1 MSGHSKW
8 NNIAKRKG
16 ANDAK
21 KAKIFTKIGR
31 EMAIA
36 IKEGGSANPD
46 FNARLRDC
54 IAKAKANNM
63 PNDNIKRTLDKYSGA
78 NGQVD
83 YEANNYEG
91 YGVGGVAVVV
101 ETLTDNKNRTVADVR
116 HLFDKYGA
124 GLGASGCVS
133 WQFDKKGVII
143 MESEGLDEDAVM
155 MQALD
160 AGAEDFLVE
169 EGVFEIYTAPDDFST
184 VREALEKEGYTFAQ
198 AELQMVP
205 QNYITLEKEED
216 MAQMRKLLDNL
227 EDNDDVQAVWHNWEN
242 EDDYE
247 GKCPGQNRIKKHR
260 IPKYAVLS
268 SLSHKLHRTHCS
280 LGAIRYGLCH
290 LQQTAGAVTG
300 RKQAGHSRRAVGVRL
315 DARAVQLRAQ
325 LAGEIAAASRTI
337 GDKHAGNAQRFSLGK
352 RHARHQFIALNRAY
366 LARFHAQTVRQIRRG
381 LAAIGQQRNGLRHRQ
396 QHPCFLERILTLTE
410 HGNVLAAIEKRVTD
424 GAVADAAALKCG
436 YALDFRHRTRRTG
449 CQNDRIRVKHAV
461 RSLNREALRR
471 ILNTG
476 YLGLPQNRT
485 QTFSLLLSALEQ
497 LCPGNR
503 LNKAEIILDLVRFDQ
518 RTAVLIQNGCLHAG
532 AYRVNR
538 STQSRRSATND
549 NHIGHSFVL
558 SKLRMENGK

>member
-46 FNARLRDC
+46 FNSRLRDC

-143 MESEGLDEDAVM
+143 MEKGD
-155 MQALD
+155 LD
-160 AGAEDFLVE
+160 AGAEDFLADE
-169 EGVFEIYTAPDDFST
+169 ETFEIYTAPDDFSA
-184 VREALEKEGYTFAQ
+184 VREALEKLGYEFVEAQ
-198 AELQMVP
+198 VEMVP

-216 MAQMRKLLDNL
+216 MAQMRKLLDGL

-242 EDDYE
+242 EADYE
-247 GKCPGQNRIKKHR
+247 G
-260 IPKYAVLS
+260 
-268 SLSHKLHRTHCS
+268 
-280 LGAIRYGLCH
+280 
-290 LQQTAGAVTG
+290 
-300 RKQAGHSRRAVGVRL
+300 
-315 DARAVQLRAQ
+315 
-325 LAGEIAAASRTI
+325 
-337 GDKHAGNAQRFSLGK
+337 
-352 RHARHQFIALNRAY
+352 
-366 LARFHAQTVRQIRRG
+366 
-381 LAAIGQQRNGLRHRQ
+381 
-396 QHPCFLERILTLTE
+396 
-410 HGNVLAAIEKRVTD
+410 
-424 GAVADAAALKCG
+424 
-436 YALDFRHRTRRTG
+436 
-449 CQNDRIRVKHAV
+449 
-461 RSLNREALRR
+461 
-471 ILNTG
+471 
-476 YLGLPQNRT
+476 
-485 QTFSLLLSALEQ
+485 
-497 LCPGNR
+497 
-503 LNKAEIILDLVRFDQ
+503 
-518 RTAVLIQNGCLHAG
+518 
-532 AYRVNR
+532 
-538 STQSRRSATND
+538 
-549 NHIGHSFVL
+549 
-558 SKLRMENGK
+558 

>member
-160 AGAEDFLVE
+160 AGAEDFAE
-169 EGVFEIYTAPDDFST
+169 EEDSYEVLTAPDDLGA
-184 VREALEKEGYTFAQ
+184 VREALEAAGVPLLEAQ
-198 AELQMVP
+198 VAMIPQTTVEL
-205 QNYITLEKEED
+205 TDEKALKD
-216 MAQMRKLLDNL
+216 IQRILDLLD
-227 EDNDDVQAVWHNWEN
+227 DDDDVTDVWHNW
-242 EDDYE
+242 
-247 GKCPGQNRIKKHR
+247 
-260 IPKYAVLS
+260 
-268 SLSHKLHRTHCS
+268 
-280 LGAIRYGLCH
+280 
-290 LQQTAGAVTG
+290 
-300 RKQAGHSRRAVGVRL
+300 
-315 DARAVQLRAQ
+315 
-325 LAGEIAAASRTI
+325 
-337 GDKHAGNAQRFSLGK
+337 
-352 RHARHQFIALNRAY
+352 
-366 LARFHAQTVRQIRRG
+366 
-381 LAAIGQQRNGLRHRQ
+381 
-396 QHPCFLERILTLTE
+396 
-410 HGNVLAAIEKRVTD
+410 
-424 GAVADAAALKCG
+424 
-436 YALDFRHRTRRTG
+436 
-449 CQNDRIRVKHAV
+449 
-461 RSLNREALRR
+461 
-471 ILNTG
+471 
-476 YLGLPQNRT
+476 
-485 QTFSLLLSALEQ
+485 
-497 LCPGNR
+497 
-503 LNKAEIILDLVRFDQ
+503 AE
-518 RTAVLIQNGCLHAG
+518 
-532 AYRVNR
+532 
-538 STQSRRSATND
+538 
-549 NHIGHSFVL
+549 
-558 SKLRMENGK
+558 

>member
-160 AGAEDFLVE
+160 AGAEDFLVD
-169 EGVFEIYTAPDDFST
+169 GRSD
-184 VREALEKEGYTFAQ
+184 
-198 AELQMVP
+198 
-205 QNYITLEKEED
+205 
-216 MAQMRKLLDNL
+216 
-227 EDNDDVQAVWHNWEN
+227 DDVHVHLT
-242 EDDYE
+242 DLI
-247 GKCPGQNRIKKHR
+247 GH
-260 IPKYAVLS
+260 
-268 SLSHKLHRTHCS
+268 SLHG
-280 LGAIRYGLCH
+280 LGA
-290 LQQTAGAVTG
+290 
-300 RKQAGHSRRAVGVRL
+300 AVGVL
-315 DARAVQLRAQ
+315 LQICHLAVCAGMAAR
-325 LAGEIAAASRTI
+325 
-337 GDKHAGNAQRFSLGK
+337 
-352 RHARHQFIALNRAY
+352 
-366 LARFHAQTVRQIRRG
+366 
-381 LAAIGQQRNGLRHRQ
+381 RQ
-396 QHPCFLERILTLTE
+396 QEVTFQKCVTALQNFKCFTHDIFPSLYSVVFV
-410 HGNVLAAIEKRVTD
+410 HAVLYHA
-424 GAVADAAALKCG
+424 
-436 YALDFRHRTRRTG
+436 F
-449 CQNDRIRVKHAV
+449 CQNANLFINFK
-461 RSLNREALRR
+461 N
-471 ILNTG
+471 
-476 YLGLPQNRT
+476 Q
-485 QTFSLLLSALEQ
+485 
-497 LCPGNR
+497 
-503 LNKAEIILDLVRFDQ
+503 
-518 RTAVLIQNGCLHAG
+518 
-532 AYRVNR
+532 
-538 STQSRRSATND
+538 
-549 NHIGHSFVL
+549 
-558 SKLRMENGK
+558 